1 MELNKYYKPIC
12 IILAVG
18 VFLSWIFKLD
28 LLFYL
33 LIIILV
39 GLSFGRYDYEKGKSG
54 FFWAYLD

>member
-33 LIIILV
+33 LIIILG
-39 GLSFGRYDYEKGKSG
+39 GLSFGRYDLQWGGSV
-54 FFWAYLD
+54 ARIPSL